1 MRKLNKLRESQ
12 PEDLLE
18 KSEKNF
24 ARFKEEMR
32 SISESVSAAQKEFK
46 DAQQRCHTH
55 MKSISIILPGASQN
69 DLELEENT
77 RVISTENPAREEDI
91 STSKQI
97 PEPIRIQAWQRDL
110 IFWPKLGKRCDRA
123 CPQADVCETVSKC
136 NGMAAVFIASPTRHS
151 TCAPLMGNLR
161 SRPLSVSLFYLKS
174 DWDSAFE
181 FSPTSPTNLILY

>member
-1 MRKLNKLRESQ
+1 M
-12 PEDLLE
+12 E
-18 KSEKNF
+18 KSAKNIKK
-24 ARFKEEMR
+24 FKKEIESITRDVADILEEIM
-32 SISESVSAAQKEFK
+32 EAQRKF
-46 DAQQRCHTH
+46 HTQ

-69 DLELEENT
+69 DLELEEKT
-77 RVISTENPAREEDI
+77 GVISTENPAREEDI

-97 PEPIRIQAWQRDL
+97 PEPVRIQAWQRDL
-110 IFWPKLGKRCDRA
+110 IFWHKRGKRCDRA

-136 NGMAAVFIASPTRHS
+136 NGMAAVIISSPTRHS
-151 TCAPLMGNLR
+151 TGAPPMGNLR